1 VQLEDYFDFHTE
13 PVEYI
18 RFRGHRID
26 LDFVLEMFLGGK
38 SPDEIA
44 KQYPTLSLVQVYV
57 AITYYLQNK
66 EAMDGYLARRE
77 KLAEANE
84 REVRAQPPT
93 EAEKRIWA
101 IKAAHRLA
109 GAS

>member
-1 VQLEDYFDFHTE
+1 MQLEDYFDFHTE

-26 LDFVLEMFLGGK
+26 IDFVLEMYSAGK
-38 SPDEIA
+38 TPEEIA
-44 KQYPTLSLVQVYV
+44 RQLATLSLVQVYA
-57 AITYYLQNK
+57 AITYYLENK

-84 REVRAQPPT
+84 REVRAQPPS
-93 EAEKRIWA
+93 EAEQRIWA

-109 GAS
+109 DAS

>member
-1 VQLEDYFDFHTE
+1 MQLEDYFDFHTE

-26 LDFVLEMFLGGK
+26 IDFVLEMYLTGK
-38 SPDEIA
+38 APEEIA
-44 KQYPTLSLVQVYV
+44 KQFATLSLVQVYA

-77 KLAEANE
+77 KLAEDNY
-84 REVRAQPPT
+84 RRSLAQPPSP
-93 EAEKRIWA
+93 AVQRILA
-101 IKAAHRLA
+101 IKAARRLA
-109 GAS
+109 EGS